1 VHWPC
6 AGSRILTSWLACV
19 HGASESAPCK
29 LVDIG
34 LLMPILVA
42 YSGR

>member
-29 LVDIG
+29 LVEVG